1 MLSARFASVLRRMLL
16 SASPRCGRGFAV
28 NPSYAPRSKIG
39 YRARRSV
46 GISSAQAPRFA
57 VRNHQSQGGERDQGE
72 RILSQHRGL
81 QVRHGIL
88 SHPAHADG
96 SAEAWPRLQTH
107 GGRRRHRRRCAW
119 GARDICRYG
128 SSSVR
133 TRSRSLPTSPTTP
146 TPNPPFRL
154 VKSGCSAGL
163 APRSNARSRNAFGT
177 TAAHST
183 RQWHQARDAKGDP
196 DLRGSYV
203 DTGRLRDR
211 RRVETLRVTGLT
223 ELSRFPSG
231 PAAARGLFL
240 KLGLPALI
248 RAHGRHVRLHSGR
261 SFGRDTKGSNN
272 EPHELPIKIPAT
284 NTSTPP
290 TMT

>member
-16 SASPRCGRGFAV
+16 SIARACGRGFAV

-128 SSSVR
+128 SSLFQS
-133 TRSRSLPTSPTTP
+133 TDAFQTAFAPHAQSILADIPNYTNTQPTIQVS
-146 TPNPPFRL
+146 
-154 VKSGCSAGL
+154 
-163 APRSNARSRNAFGT
+163 
-177 TAAHST
+177 
-183 RQWHQARDAKGDP
+183 
-196 DLRGSYV
+196 
-203 DTGRLRDR
+203 
-211 RRVETLRVTGLT
+211 E
-223 ELSRFPSG
+223 
-231 PAAARGLFL
+231 
-240 KLGLPALI
+240 
-248 RAHGRHVRLHSGR
+248 VRL
-261 SFGRDTKGSNN
+261 
-272 EPHELPIKIPAT
+272 
-284 NTSTPP
+284 
-290 TMT
+290 